1 MSKLRLTMS
10 CWDYDRTRLLM
21 DGRIQIEGIDLNY
34 LNLPIEET
42 FFRMMRH
49 EEFDVA
55 EMSLSSYVV
64 SLFRENPPFIAI
76 PVFVS
81 RSFRHSGIYINTE
94 SGIGTPIDLIGKR
107 VGNPE
112 YQLTAIVWIRGILSD
127 EYCVPIGS
135 VRYFTGG
142 QEEPGRVEK
151 IDLGLPPEIKI
162 EPISAGKT
170 LSRML
175 EDREI
180 DAIYAPR
187 APSTLHTNPAKVRRL
202 FPDYA
207 AVEREYYRKTGI
219 FPIMHTMVIR
229 RSVYEENP
237 WVAQSLYKAF
247 VAAKQ
252 EACRDLHEVAAL
264 KVTLPWL
271 GSHLEDTEKLMG
283 NDFWPYGLA
292 ENERALD
299 TFLRY
304 SWEQGLS
311 RRKLTPRELFAPETF
326 EAFKI

>member
-1 MSKLRLTMS
+1 MS

-64 SLFRENPPFIAI
+64 SLFREDPPFIAI

-107 VGNPE
+107 IGNPE

-162 EPISAGKT
+162 ESISAGKT

-175 EDREI
+175 EEREI

-247 VAAKQ
+247 TAAKQ

>member
-1 MSKLRLTMS
+1 MS

-64 SLFRENPPFIAI
+64 SLFREDPPFIAI

-107 VGNPE
+107 IGNPE

-127 EYCVPIGS
+127 EYCVPIDS

-175 EDREI
+175 EEREI

-219 FPIMHTMVIR
+219 FPVMHTMVIR
-229 RSVYEENP
+229 RAVYEENP

-247 VAAKQ
+247 TAAKQ

-292 ENERALD
+292 GNERALD

-326 EAFKI
+326 ESFKI

>member
-21 DGRIQIEGIDLNY
+21 DGRIHIEGIDLNY
-34 LNLPIEET
+34 LDLPIEET

-49 EEFDVA
+49 EEFDVT

-64 SLFRENPPFIAI
+64 SLFREDPPFIAI

-94 SGIGTPIDLIGKR
+94 SGIRTPTDLIGKR

-135 VRYFTGG
+135 VQYFTGG

-175 EDREI
+175 EQREI

-207 AVEREYYRKTGI
+207 DVEREYYRKTGI

-229 RSVYEENP
+229 RAVYEENP

-252 EACRDLHEVAAL
+252 EASRNLHEVAAL
-264 KVTLPWL
+264 KVMLPWL

-292 ENERALD
+292 QNERALD

-326 EAFKI
+326 ESFKI